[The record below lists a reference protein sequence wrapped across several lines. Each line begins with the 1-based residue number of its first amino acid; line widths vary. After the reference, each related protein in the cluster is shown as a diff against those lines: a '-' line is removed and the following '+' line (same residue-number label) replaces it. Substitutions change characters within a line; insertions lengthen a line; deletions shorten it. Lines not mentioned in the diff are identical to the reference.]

1 MNFAFSDEQEM
12 LRDSVRSYLTDKSP
26 STKVRELME
35 TESGFDPTMWKAMAD
50 MGWQAMHIP
59 EEHGGAGFSFL
70 ELGILLEEMG
80 RTLTPTPFFSTVV
93 LGATAVLI
101 AGSDEQKAEILPA
114 VAAGDLRLTVAQVE
128 PGSGSWD
135 ESGIEMTAVA
145 DGDGYRL
152 SGTKSY
158 VLDGHTADTVIV
170 AARTGEGVSLFL
182 VPGDA
187 PGLSRARLETMDMTR
202 KQAELVFEDVAAPAS
217 ALLGAPGTGWDTLA
231 AVLEFAAVAL
241 AFEQVGGA
249 QKCMEMSVE
258 YAKVRTQFGRPIGS
272 FQAIKHKCAD
282 MLLHVESA
290 KSAAYYAGWAASEEN
305 DEFPIVAPLAK
316 AYCSD
321 AYFDVASETI
331 QVHGGIG
338 FTWDHDAH
346 LYFKRAKS
354 SELMFGDPAYQRAI
368 LADRLGL

>member
-101 AGSDEQKAEILPA
+101 AGSDGQKAEILPA

-128 PGSGSWD
+128 PGPGSWD
-135 ESGIEMTAVA
+135 ERGIEMTAVA

-158 VLDGHTADTVIV
+158 VLDGHTADSVIV
-170 AARTGEGVSLFL
+170 AARTGEGISLFL

-187 PGLSRARLETMDMTR
+187 PGLRRARLETMDMTR
-202 KQAELVFEDVAAPAS
+202 KQAELVFEDVAVPAS